1 MWSLFALFIGFLLD
15 LIIGDPHGIVHPVI
29 LIGKEISFFEKFF
42 RCILPKTP
50 GGEKVAG
57 VFLWIVIA
65 VLALCV
71 PASLL
76 WICHKTNPYLRL
88 FIESI
93 MCWQCLATKSLKD
106 ESMKVFYELK
116 NGDVEKARYAVS
128 MIVGRDTKELDE
140 AAITRATVET
150 VAENTS
156 DGVIAPMLYLAIGG
170 GPLGFLYKA
179 INTMDSM
186 LGYVDEPYKNIG
198 LIPAKADDVANF
210 IPSRISALFMLLSG
224 KLLKMNVKNGLKVFL
239 RDRFNHKSPNSA
251 QTESVVAGLLGLRLA
266 GDAYYH
272 GILHKKKYI
281 GDELRKIEY
290 DDIPRV
296 CRLLYVTS
304 FLSLIIFSA
313 VKCFIVF

>member
-1 MWSLFALFIGFLLD
+1 MCSLFALFIGFLLD

-106 ESMKVFYELK
+106 ESMKVFNE
-116 NGDVEKARYAVS
+116 
-128 MIVGRDTKELDE
+128 
-140 AAITRATVET
+140 
-150 VAENTS
+150 
-156 DGVIAPMLYLAIGG
+156 
-170 GPLGFLYKA
+170 
-179 INTMDSM
+179 
-186 LGYVDEPYKNIG
+186 
-198 LIPAKADDVANF
+198 
-210 IPSRISALFMLLSG
+210 
-224 KLLKMNVKNGLKVFL
+224 
-239 RDRFNHKSPNSA
+239 
-251 QTESVVAGLLGLRLA
+251 
-266 GDAYYH
+266 
-272 GILHKKKYI
+272 
-281 GDELRKIEY
+281 
-290 DDIPRV
+290 
-296 CRLLYVTS
+296 
-304 FLSLIIFSA
+304 
-313 VKCFIVF
+313 